1 MKQRVQLPHAVL
13 VLVVALAGAAAHA
26 VETDLAEHVSADADV
41 VAARVARERGEW
53 KEVVARL
60 RQAERRFPQDAD
72 LHNSLGYALRQT
84 KDFDGAFRHYKTA
97 LQIDP
102 RHRGAHEYIGEA
114 YLMVDDL
121 PSAEKHLASLKS
133 ICMLPCEETRDL
145 QKSIAEYKA
154 KKR

>member
-1 MKQRVQLPHAVL
+1 MNQRLTRPGAVL
-13 VLVVALAGAAAHA
+13 VIVAALAGAATHA
-26 VETDLAEHVSADADV
+26 VETDPADHVSADADV
-41 VAARVARERGEW
+41 VAARRARDRGEW
-53 KEVVARL
+53 NEVVARL

-72 LHNSLGYALRQT
+72 LQNSLGHALRQT
-84 KDFDGAFRHYKTA
+84 RDFDGAFRHYKIA

-121 PSAEKHLASLKS
+121 PSAEKHLALLKS
-133 ICMLPCEETRDL
+133 ICMLPCEEMRDL
-145 QKSIAEYKA
+145 QKSIAEYKT